1 MSTGPL
7 LRQQRNSPK
16 MNQISSPWFKEPRLD
31 TDFESEIPNFY
42 GISDRWTSLP
52 QWTDH
57 SVMPIDDNFSGTV
70 PFTASNVSLPLA
82 QGPSS
87 VGSVFRSNIASDSTS
102 QSQRVNDSSGA
113 QASTILSTT
122 SSMPEPSLRLQD
134 MTTVSPLQT
143 CYDIE
148 NPPPSSNASLCSR
161 RLSDSN
167 EEPNHSMTEF
177 ERSTVP
183 TQAQHGGVQ
192 DASEMPLPTKKHRKG
207 GRKRSSEP
215 VEPGSA
221 RSIYLDKNRKAA
233 SKCRRKQKEH
243 EEDLVE
249 LARNVER
256 KNKVLKVEAAILR
269 DSKQELLNM
278 VAQHVNCP
286 NSRMGAYL
294 QREADRIAF
303 EADSY
308 SRLHTQSADSA
319 SPTPDA

>member
-1 MSTGPL
+1 
-7 LRQQRNSPK
+7 
-16 MNQISSPWFKEPRLD
+16 MNQISSPWFKDRRID
-31 TDFESEIPNFY
+31 TDFEPEISNFY

-57 SVMPIDDNFSGTV
+57 SVMPIDDKFSGAIQI
-70 PFTASNVSLPLA
+70 TASNAPLPLA
-82 QGPSS
+82 QRPSS
-87 VGSVFRSNIASDSTS
+87 VGSVFRNNTAADSASWS
-102 QSQRVNDSSGA
+102 QLDIGSSGA
-113 QASTILSTT
+113 LASTILPTASLIPE
-122 SSMPEPSLRLQD
+122 SSFRPQD
-134 MTTVSPLQT
+134 MTTVSPSQT
-143 CYDIE
+143 YYDTE
-148 NPPPSSNASLCSR
+148 NPLLSSKTSLCSQ
-161 RLSDSN
+161 RLAESS
-167 EEPNHSMTEF
+167 EEPNPTITEV
-177 ERSTVP
+177 EQGTVL
-183 TQAQHGGVQ
+183 TQAQHENAQ

-269 DSKQELLNM
+269 DSKQELLHM

-294 QREADRIAF
+294 QREADRVAF

-308 SRLHTQSADSA
+308 SRFPTQSTDSA
-319 SPTPDA
+319 SSTPDA

>member
-1 MSTGPL
+1 
-7 LRQQRNSPK
+7 
-16 MNQISSPWFKEPRLD
+16 MNQISSPWFKDPRLD
-31 TDFESEIPNFY
+31 TDFGPEISNFY

-57 SVMPIDDNFSGTV
+57 SVMPIDDKFSGAIQI
-70 PFTASNVSLPLA
+70 TASNVPLPLA
-82 QGPSS
+82 QRSSS
-87 VGSVFRSNIASDSTS
+87 VGSVFRNNTAADSASW
-102 QSQRVNDSSGA
+102 SQRDIGNSGA
-113 QASTILSTT
+113 LASTILPT
-122 SSMPEPSLRLQD
+122 SSSIPESSFRPQE
-134 MTTVSPLQT
+134 MTTVSPSQT
-143 CYDIE
+143 YYDTE
-148 NPPPSSNASLCSR
+148 NPLPSSKTSLCSQ
-161 RLSDSN
+161 RLAESS
-167 EEPNHSMTEF
+167 EEPNPTITEV
-177 ERSTVP
+177 EQGTVL
-183 TQAQHGGVQ
+183 TQAQYEDVQ

-269 DSKQELLNM
+269 DSKQELLHM

-308 SRLHTQSADSA
+308 SRLPTQSTDSA
-319 SPTPDA
+319 SSTPDA